1 MPTRVDF
8 AMGAEPRAGSA
19 GSQGKDPN
27 SNGFGKL
34 APMGHYDFYV
44 NGGQLQPKCIAP
56 NQCAIIDRYWVPK
69 DSILSPIEA
78 SLRLFLC
85 SPLYVGTSWDIEPP
99 VYYGVALSAESDLTL
114 KRIYI
119 TNIVISGKQVQRKMY
134 FAMIRG
140 PVEEERI
147 YTGTNPVNR
156 TAIVNYDP
164 PLSQFNQEVSFI
176 FQADGLTMK
185 FQRF

>member
-1 MPTRVDF
+1 MLLGTCVYIVIF
-8 AMGAEPRAGSA
+8 T
-19 GSQGKDPN
+19 
-27 SNGFGKL
+27 L
-34 APMGHYDFYV
+34 
-44 NGGQLQPKCIAP
+44 L
-56 NQCAIIDRYWVPK
+56 
-69 DSILSPIEA
+69 LSPSRAEVKCFTSPIDIGCFDIRTDNFG
-78 SLRLFLC
+78 LWLLFITR
-85 SPLYVGTSWDIEPP
+85 TSFDPKEWNMMFTIS
-99 VYYGVALSAESDLTL
+99 YG
-114 KRIYI
+114 
-119 TNIVISGKQVQRKMY
+119 
-134 FAMIRG
+134 G